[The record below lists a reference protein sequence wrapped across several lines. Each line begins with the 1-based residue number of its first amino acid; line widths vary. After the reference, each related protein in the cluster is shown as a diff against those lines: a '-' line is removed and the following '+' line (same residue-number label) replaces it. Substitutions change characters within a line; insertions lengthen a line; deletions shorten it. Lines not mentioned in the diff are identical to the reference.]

1 MVRMHSPQSLRQE
14 AKALKAIV
22 RMIRVTSIVPA
33 IVRTVADFLIHGAG
47 IPLFRIR
54 FAPEKFSFD
63 ACGKAMLSAFPV
75 FKPWL
80 NFELMPIALSL

>member
-1 MVRMHSPQSLRQE
+1 
-14 AKALKAIV
+14 
-22 RMIRVTSIVPA
+22 MIRVTSIVPA

>member
-1 MVRMHSPQSLRQE
+1 M
-14 AKALKAIV
+14 

-33 IVRTVADFLIHGAG
+33 IVRTVADFVIHAAG
-47 IPLFRIR
+47 FPLFRIR

-63 ACGKAMLSAFPV
+63 ACGKTMLSACFV

-80 NFELMPIALSL
+80 SLELIPMALSLYAYPRQIAAVLLNAD